1 MLQPMELQKVRHD
14 LATEQQQQVT
24 DKAEKIQ
31 QRRQDVMVPRYPS
44 QDSLVVSRSC
54 ETQQSVL
61 YQLYSRNKLV

>member
-14 LATEQQQQVT
+14 LATEQQQVT

-31 QRRQDVMVPRYPS
+31 QRWQDVMVPRYPF